1 MLNAQNSGN
10 SLEESWPDLETS
22 FTHIHTRNAS
32 NLSYEQLYRLSY
44 RVVLKKQG
52 AELYKKVIG
61 YEQEWLVKA
70 ILPKMRLLVSH
81 ELLAPATAS
90 THATERRRLGDVLLK
105 GAKQE
110 WKDHLTCIAMMSDV
124 LMYLVRR
131 LLSCSCVMK
140 TNPCSN
146 RIVCTASTTTS
157 APYTPA
163 ACHYSAK

>member
-1 MLNAQNSGN
+1 MLNSQSNGN

-52 AELYKKVIG
+52 AELYRKVI
-61 YEQEWLVKA
+61 EFERDWLVA
-70 ILPKMRLLVSH
+70 SILPKLRRLVSP
-81 ELLAPATAS
+81 ELLAPAS
-90 THATERRRLGDVLLK
+90 TSIHATERRRLGDVLLK

-131 LLSCSCVMK
+131 HQATDHQISVRRL
-140 TNPCSN
+140 
-146 RIVCTASTTTS
+146 TASVT
-157 APYTPA
+157 
-163 ACHYSAK
+163 